1 MSQMHEFWVK
11 EQGNNIM
18 HSTNIIIAHQHLN
31 HNQKSTQRSPTSCR
45 PAANQTKSQK
55 MQKNP

>member
-18 HSTNIIIAHQHLN
+18 HSTNIIIAHQHRKQN
-31 HNQKSTQRSPTSCR
+31 KYPKITNFMPASRKPNQKPEN
-45 PAANQTKSQK
+45 A
-55 MQKNP
+55 KNP